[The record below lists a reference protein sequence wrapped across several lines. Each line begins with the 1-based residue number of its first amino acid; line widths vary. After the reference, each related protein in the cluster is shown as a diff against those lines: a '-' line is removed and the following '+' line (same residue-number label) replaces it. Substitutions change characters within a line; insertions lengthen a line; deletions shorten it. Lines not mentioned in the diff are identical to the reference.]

1 MTQALNILM
10 LGGGNMAQAI
20 LAGLKRSGLAA
31 AIQLVEPA
39 EALHKTLTQTGGLA
53 SNALFTSL
61 EDLLRK
67 TPLTE
72 FNWLV
77 LAVKPQ
83 QAQEALLPILSRMT
97 QSGSMGMGMG
107 VGMLKSTG
115 MGDTVGMGTGNGA
128 SSPALLSIAAGLS
141 VQKLRNWSV
150 LQAIV
155 RCMPNTPAMVG
166 QGITGLYAPTG
177 LQTLHREQS
186 NDLMRGL
193 GPTVWLNTEDEINTV
208 TAVSG
213 SGPAYVFYFVECFI
227 KAAQATGLSPDTAR
241 MLAWQTVKG
250 SVALLDSS
258 EETAESL
265 RAKVTSKGG
274 TTAAAMESLGA
285 AGLEQTLAC
294 AIDAAQK
301 RAREHS

>member
-31 AIQLVEPA
+31 TIQLVEPA

-67 TPLTE
+67 TSLTE

-97 QSGSMGMGMG
+97 QSGSMGVGVG
-107 VGMLKSTG
+107 VGMLKGTG
-115 MGDTVGMGTGNGA
+115 MGDTMGMGTGNSA

-141 VQKLRNWSV
+141 VQKLHDWSG

-227 KAAQATGLSPDTAR
+227 KAAQATGLSPETAR

-274 TTAAAMESLGA
+274 TTAAAMEILGA
-285 AGLEQTLAC
+285 AGLEQSLAC

-301 RAREHS
+301 RARELS

>member
-1 MTQALNILM
+1 MTQTLNILM

-39 EALHKTLTQTGGLA
+39 EALHKTLTQTAGLA

-61 EDLLRK
+61 EDLLRR

-83 QAQEALLPILSRMT
+83 QAQEALLPILGRAT
-97 QSGSMGMGMG
+97 RSGGMGMG
-107 VGMLKSTG
+107 
-115 MGDTVGMGTGNGA
+115 NA
-128 SSPALLSIAAGLS
+128 PSSPALLSIAAGLS
-141 VQKLRNWSV
+141 VQKLHDWSG
-150 LQAIV
+150 LKAIV

-193 GPTVWLNTEDEINTV
+193 GPTVWLDTEDEINTV
-208 TAVSG
+208 TAISG

-274 TTAAAMESLGA
+274 TTAAAMEKLGA
-285 AGLEQTLAC
+285 AGLEETLAC

-301 RAREHS
+301 RARELS

>member
-1 MTQALNILM
+1 MTQALDILI

-20 LAGLKRSGLAA
+20 LAGLKRSDLAA

-83 QAQEALLPILSRMT
+83 QAQEALLPILNQMT
-97 QSGSMGMGMG
+97 QSGSTGLANTKGIGMG
-107 VGMLKSTG
+107 
-115 MGDTVGMGTGNGA
+115 NAA

-141 VQKLRNWSV
+141 VQKLRDWSG

-166 QGITGLYAPTG
+166 QGITGLYAPTR
-177 LQTLHREQS
+177 LQTPHREQS
-186 NDLMRGL
+186 NNLMRGL
-193 GPTVWLNTEDEINTV
+193 GPTVWLDTEDEINTV
-208 TAVSG
+208 TAISG

-274 TTAAAMESLGA
+274 TTAAAMEKLGA
-285 AGLEQTLAC
+285 AGLEETLAC

-301 RAREHS
+301 RARELS

>member
-31 AIQLVEPA
+31 TIQLVEPV
-39 EALHKTLTQTGGLA
+39 EALYKTLTQTGGLT
-53 SNALFTSL
+53 SDALFTSL
-61 EDLLRK
+61 DDLLRR

-83 QAQEALLPILSRMT
+83 QAQEALLPILSRTT
-97 QSGSMGMGMG
+97 QSGSMGMG
-107 VGMLKSTG
+107 V
-115 MGDTVGMGTGNGA
+115 GTGNAA

-141 VQKLRNWSV
+141 VQKLRDWSG

-193 GPTVWLNTEDEINTV
+193 GPTVWLDTEDAINTV
-208 TAVSG
+208 TAISG

-274 TTAAAMESLGA
+274 TTAAAMEKLGA
-285 AGLEQTLAC
+285 AGLEETLAC

-301 RAREHS
+301 RARELS

>member
-1 MTQALNILM
+1 MTQALTILI

-61 EDLLRK
+61 EDLLRR

-83 QAQEALLPILSRMT
+83 QAEEALLPILNQTT
-97 QSGSMGMGMG
+97 QRGGMGMG
-107 VGMLKSTG
+107 IG
-115 MGDTVGMGTGNGA
+115 MGDTMGMGNAA

-141 VQKLRNWSV
+141 VQKLRDWSG

-193 GPTVWLNTEDEINTV
+193 GPTVWLDTEDEINTV
-208 TAVSG
+208 TAISG

-274 TTAAAMESLGA
+274 TTAAAMEKLGA
-285 AGLEQTLAC
+285 AGVEGTLDC

-301 RAREHS
+301 RARELS

>member
-31 AIQLVEPA
+31 TIQLVEPV

-67 TPLTE
+67 TSLTE

-97 QSGSMGMGMG
+97 QSGSMGVG
-107 VGMLKSTG
+107 VGMLKGTG
-115 MGDTVGMGTGNGA
+115 MGDTMGMGTGNSA

-141 VQKLRNWSV
+141 VQKLHDWSG

-274 TTAAAMESLGA
+274 TTAAAMEILGA
-285 AGLEQTLAC
+285 AGLEQSLAC

-301 RAREHS
+301 RARELS

>member
-107 VGMLKSTG
+107 MLKSTG
-115 MGDTVGMGTGNGA
+115 MGDTMGMGTGNGA

-141 VQKLRNWSV
+141 VQKLRDWSG

-193 GPTVWLNTEDEINTV
+193 GPTVWLDTEDAINTV
-208 TAVSG
+208 TAISG

-274 TTAAAMESLGA
+274 TTAAAMEVLGA
-285 AGLEQTLAC
+285 AGLEQTLTC

-301 RAREHS
+301 RARELS

>member
-83 QAQEALLPILSRMT
+83 QAQEALLPVLSRMT

-208 TAVSG
+208 TAV
-213 SGPAYVFYFVECFI
+213 
-227 KAAQATGLSPDTAR
+227 
-241 MLAWQTVKG
+241 
-250 SVALLDSS
+250 
-258 EETAESL
+258 
-265 RAKVTSKGG
+265 
-274 TTAAAMESLGA
+274 
-285 AGLEQTLAC
+285 
-294 AIDAAQK
+294 
-301 RAREHS
+301 

>member
-1 MTQALNILM
+1 MTQTLNILM

-39 EALHKTLTQTGGLA
+39 EALHKTLTQTAGLA

-61 EDLLRK
+61 EDLLRR

-83 QAQEALLPILSRMT
+83 QAEEALLPILNQTT
-97 QSGSMGMGMG
+97 QRGGMGMGMG
-107 VGMLKSTG
+107 IG
-115 MGDTVGMGTGNGA
+115 MGDTMGMGNAA

-141 VQKLRNWSV
+141 VQKLQDWSG

-193 GPTVWLNTEDEINTV
+193 GPTVWLDTEDEINTV
-208 TAVSG
+208 TAISG

-274 TTAAAMESLGA
+274 TTAAAMEKLGA
-285 AGLEQTLAC
+285 AGLEETLAC

-301 RAREHS
+301 RARELS

>member
-31 AIQLVEPA
+31 TIQLVEPV
-39 EALHKTLTQTGGLA
+39 EALHKTLTQTAGLA
-53 SNALFTSL
+53 SGALFTSL
-61 EDLLRK
+61 EGLLRK

-83 QAQEALLPILSRMT
+83 QAQEALLPILGRTT
-97 QSGSMGMGMG
+97 QSGSMG
-107 VGMLKSTG
+107 VGMLKGTG
-115 MGDTVGMGTGNGA
+115 MSDTMGMGIGVGNA
-128 SSPALLSIAAGLS
+128 PSSPALLSIAAGLS
-141 VQKLRNWSV
+141 VQKLHDWSG

-208 TAVSG
+208 TAISG

-258 EETAESL
+258 DETAESL

-274 TTAAAMESLGA
+274 TTAAAMEKLGA
-285 AGLEQTLAC
+285 AGLEETLAC
-294 AIDAAQK
+294 AIAAAQK
-301 RAREHS
+301 RARELS

>member
-31 AIQLVEPA
+31 TIQLVEPV

-67 TPLTE
+67 TSFTE
-72 FNWLV
+72 FSWLV

-83 QAQEALLPILSRMT
+83 QAQEALLPILSRTT
-97 QSGSMGMGMG
+97 QSGSMGMG

-115 MGDTVGMGTGNGA
+115 MSDTLGMGMGNA
-128 SSPALLSIAAGLS
+128 PSSPALLSIAAGLS
-141 VQKLRNWSV
+141 VQKLHDWSG

-301 RAREHS
+301 RARELS

>member
-1 MTQALNILM
+1 
-10 LGGGNMAQAI
+10 
-20 LAGLKRSGLAA
+20 
-31 AIQLVEPA
+31 
-39 EALHKTLTQTGGLA
+39 
-53 SNALFTSL
+53 
-61 EDLLRK
+61 
-67 TPLTE
+67 
-72 FNWLV
+72 
-77 LAVKPQ
+77 
-83 QAQEALLPILSRMT
+83 
-97 QSGSMGMGMG
+97 
-107 VGMLKSTG
+107 
-115 MGDTVGMGTGNGA
+115 A

-141 VQKLRNWSV
+141 VQKLRDWSG

-193 GPTVWLNTEDEINTV
+193 GPTVWLDTEDEINTV
-208 TAVSG
+208 TAISG

-274 TTAAAMESLGA
+274 TTAAAMEKLGA
-285 AGLEQTLAC
+285 AGLEETLAC

-301 RAREHS
+301 RARELS

>member
-1 MTQALNILM
+1 MTQALNILI

-61 EDLLRK
+61 EVLLRR

-83 QAQEALLPILSRMT
+83 QAEEALLPILNQTT
-97 QSGSMGMGMG
+97 QSGGMGMG
-107 VGMLKSTG
+107 
-115 MGDTVGMGTGNGA
+115 NA
-128 SSPALLSIAAGLS
+128 PSSPALLSIAAGLS
-141 VQKLRNWSV
+141 VQKLRDWSG

-193 GPTVWLNTEDEINTV
+193 GPTVWLDTEDEINTV
-208 TAVSG
+208 TAISG

-274 TTAAAMESLGA
+274 TTAAAMEKLGA
-285 AGLEQTLAC
+285 AGLEETLAC

-301 RAREHS
+301 RARELS

>member
-83 QAQEALLPILSRMT
+83 QAQEALLPVLSRMT
-97 QSGSMGMGMG
+97 QSGSMG
-107 VGMLKSTG
+107 
-115 MGDTVGMGTGNGA
+115 NAA

-141 VQKLRNWSV
+141 VQKLHDWSR

-193 GPTVWLNTEDEINTV
+193 GPTVWLDTEDEINTV
-208 TAVSG
+208 TAISG

-227 KAAQATGLSPDTAR
+227 KAAQASGLSPDTAR

-301 RAREHS
+301 RARELS

>member
-83 QAQEALLPILSRMT
+83 QAQEALLPVLSRMT
-97 QSGSMGMGMG
+97 QSGSMG
-107 VGMLKSTG
+107 
-115 MGDTVGMGTGNGA
+115 NAA

-141 VQKLRNWSV
+141 VQKLRDWSG

-193 GPTVWLNTEDEINTV
+193 GPTVWLDTEDAINTV
-208 TAVSG
+208 TAISG

-258 EETAESL
+258 DETAESL

-274 TTAAAMESLGA
+274 TTAAAMEKLGE

-301 RAREHS
+301 RARELS

>member
-1 MTQALNILM
+1 MTQALNILI

-61 EDLLRK
+61 EDLLRR

-83 QAQEALLPILSRMT
+83 QAEEALLPILNQTT
-97 QSGSMGMGMG
+97 QRGGMGMG
-107 VGMLKSTG
+107 DTIG
-115 MGDTVGMGTGNGA
+115 MGNAA

-141 VQKLRNWSV
+141 VQKLRDWSG

-193 GPTVWLNTEDEINTV
+193 GPTVWLNTEDAINTV
-208 TAVSG
+208 TAISG

-258 EETAESL
+258 DETAESL

-274 TTAAAMESLGA
+274 TTAAAMEVLGA
-285 AGLEQTLAC
+285 AGLEQTLTC

-301 RAREHS
+301 RARELS

>member
-97 QSGSMGMGMG
+97 QSGSMG
-107 VGMLKSTG
+107 
-115 MGDTVGMGTGNGA
+115 NAA

-141 VQKLRNWSV
+141 VQKLRDWSG

-301 RAREHS
+301 RARELS

>member
-1 MTQALNILM
+1 
-10 LGGGNMAQAI
+10 
-20 LAGLKRSGLAA
+20 
-31 AIQLVEPA
+31 
-39 EALHKTLTQTGGLA
+39 
-53 SNALFTSL
+53 
-61 EDLLRK
+61 
-67 TPLTE
+67 
-72 FNWLV
+72 
-77 LAVKPQ
+77 
-83 QAQEALLPILSRMT
+83 
-97 QSGSMGMGMG
+97 MGMG

-141 VQKLRNWSV
+141 VQKLRNWSG

-177 LQTLHREQS
+177 LQTLHSEQS

-301 RAREHS
+301 RARELS

>member
-67 TPLTE
+67 TPLLQ

-83 QAQEALLPILSRMT
+83 QAQEALLPVLSRMT
-97 QSGSMGMGMG
+97 QSGSMGMG

-141 VQKLRNWSV
+141 VQKLHDWSG

-177 LQTLHREQS
+177 LQILHREQS

-193 GPTVWLNTEDEINTV
+193 GPTVWLDTEDAINTV
-208 TAVSG
+208 TAISG
-213 SGPAYVFYFVECFI
+213 SGPAYIFYFVECFI

-258 EETAESL
+258 EETVESL

-274 TTAAAMESLGA
+274 TTAAAMEKLGE

-301 RAREHS
+301 RARELS

>member
-97 QSGSMGMGMG
+97 QSGSMGMGM
-107 VGMLKSTG
+107 LKSTG
-115 MGDTVGMGTGNGA
+115 MGDTMGMGTGNGA

-141 VQKLRNWSV
+141 VQKLRDWSG

-193 GPTVWLNTEDEINTV
+193 GPTVWLDTEDAINTV
-208 TAVSG
+208 TAISG

-274 TTAAAMESLGA
+274 TTAAAMEKLGA
-285 AGLEQTLAC
+285 AGLEETLAC

-301 RAREHS
+301 RARELS

>member
-31 AIQLVEPA
+31 TIQLVEPV
-39 EALHKTLTQTGGLA
+39 EALHKTLTQTAGLA
-53 SNALFTSL
+53 SDALFISL
-61 EDLLRK
+61 EVLLRR

-83 QAQEALLPILSRMT
+83 QAQEALLPILGRTT

-141 VQKLRNWSV
+141 VQKLRDWSG

-193 GPTVWLNTEDEINTV
+193 GPTVWLDTEDEINTV
-208 TAVSG
+208 TAISG

-258 EETAESL
+258 DETAESL

-274 TTAAAMESLGA
+274 TTAAAMEKLGA
-285 AGLEQTLAC
+285 AGLEETLAC

-301 RAREHS
+301 RARELS